1 MEELRERGGK
11 DETVEVEDAA
21 APDAYKR
28 ADGDGADRDAMSL
41 ASLPERGR
49 DAAGADGKSGAG
61 HLDPRMLAAWHEW
74 LAALATDAEAAIAAS
89 HVYGELAPDAR
100 DAWLDALAEDAPR
113 LAVPAVAIYAP
124 LLAVEAD
131 DARRERIEKAIGES
145 FLSSTGTPVKALRG
159 IAKDG
164 ARVAALVAPLYLSFV
179 RVLWCRYVPEEGFAW
194 ARHDPMLRADHAPK
208 DGAHSDGVHLEAT
221 PLKLVIEE
229 LAHAVLAQ
237 RRKGAPLPSCLHLFA
252 DLFNAE
258 IEADPQP

>member
-1 MEELRERGGK
+1 MAELRERGRR
-11 DETVEVEDAA
+11 DAPVEGEAAA
-21 APDAYKR
+21 APDTYKR
-28 ADGDGADRDAMSL
+28 T
-41 ASLPERGR
+41 

-74 LAALATDAEAAIAAS
+74 LAALATDAESAIAAS
-89 HVYGELAPDAR
+89 QLYGELAPDAR

-124 LLAVEAD
+124 LLAVETD
-131 DARRERIEKAIGES
+131 DKRRERIERAIGES
-145 FLSSTGTPVKALRG
+145 FFSSTGPVKALRG

-194 ARHDPMLRADHAPK
+194 ARHDPMLRADQAPK
-208 DGAHSDGVHLEAT
+208 DGVHSDGVHLEAT

-252 DLFNAE
+252 DMFNAE